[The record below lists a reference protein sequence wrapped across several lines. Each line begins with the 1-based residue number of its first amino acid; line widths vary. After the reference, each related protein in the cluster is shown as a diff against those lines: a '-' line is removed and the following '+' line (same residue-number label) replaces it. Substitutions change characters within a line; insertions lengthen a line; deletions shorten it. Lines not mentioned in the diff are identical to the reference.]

1 MNEIKTLYL
10 RCPECG
16 LALFKAKDIQELPI
30 GTDYRC
36 YGCDNDIHFTK
47 DDVDIKSDQNLIL

>member
-10 RCPECG
+10 RCSECG

-30 GTDYRC
+30 GTDYHC
-36 YGCDNDIHFTK
+36 YGCDNDIHFTN
-47 DDVDIKSDQNLIL
+47 DDVDIKSDQI